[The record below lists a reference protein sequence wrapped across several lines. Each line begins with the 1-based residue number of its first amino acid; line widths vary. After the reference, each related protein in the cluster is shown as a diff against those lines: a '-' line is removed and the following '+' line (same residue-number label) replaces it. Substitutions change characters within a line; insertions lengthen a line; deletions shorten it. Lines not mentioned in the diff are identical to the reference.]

1 MALFAG
7 LHLGL
12 HAPTAVLQ
20 EVVRASLS
28 TWYGELVT
36 ALPQIDSGFALAPQ
50 GPGLG
55 TALRP
60 EVRQRADAIVR
71 ETHC

>member
-1 MALFAG
+1 M
-7 LHLGL
+7 HLGL

-20 EVVRASLS
+20 EVVRASLA

-36 ALPQIDSGFALAPQ
+36 QLPCIEAGHALAPRA
-50 GPGLG
+50 PGLG

-60 EVRQRADAIVR
+60 EVRRRADAIVR
-71 ETHC
+71 ETTAH